1 MNTRVIHLII
11 NEAKAGSIC
20 FNRSL
25 EYIHHIHIDNQH
37 LKYKKKYQDALINMA
52 IQDINNHKINEF
64 IKLNNLFTKEDP
76 RN

>member
-1 MNTRVIHLII
+1 MNTKIIHLLI

-20 FNRSL
+20 FNRSIG
-25 EYIHHIHIDNQH
+25 YIHHIQIDNQH
-37 LKYKKKYQDALINMA
+37 LKYKKEYQDALIHMA

-64 IKLNNLFTKEDP
+64 IKLNNLSAREGP